1 MGLFGGGA
9 VHFKANLVLL
19 HYEPNDAAVFGKMR
33 YVADR
38 EQSLMLGGGE
48 NRPQAALFRRS
59 NEQDAAR
66 GQILNRGKS
75 FYGNF
80 FPVNAFTFHGSV
92 ENCAER
98 IFPQNTNRQRLRAS
112 DAVCLPSHKFS
123 EVIKVSGF
131 YL

>member
-33 YVADR
+33 YVANR

-59 NEQDAAR
+59 DEQNAAR

-75 FYGNF
+75 LYSDF
-80 FPVNAFTFHGSV
+80 FPSMLSPSTVASRTAPNGS
-92 ENCAER
+92 
-98 IFPQNTNRQRLRAS
+98 FPKTQMVS
-112 DAVCLPSHKFS
+112 VCGL
-123 EVIKVSGF
+123 
-131 YL
+131 